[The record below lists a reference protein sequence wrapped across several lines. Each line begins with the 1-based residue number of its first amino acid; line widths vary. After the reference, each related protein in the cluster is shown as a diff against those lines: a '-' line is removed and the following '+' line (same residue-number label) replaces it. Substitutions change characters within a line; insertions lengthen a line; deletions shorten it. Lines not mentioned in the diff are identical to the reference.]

1 LRAGSLADLIYKK
14 GQAGIEKASVTI
26 IFNNSDTP
34 NSPIGYQD
42 QDKITITRQI
52 VIGGGSKNKYLI
64 NGVTVTQQKVHD
76 LFQSVS
82 LNVNHPHF
90 LIMQGKI
97 TKVLNM
103 KAPEILSMIE
113 EAAGTRM
120 FEDRK
125 ERALKTMDK
134 KEGKVNEIVLVR

>member
-1 LRAGSLADLIYKK
+1 M
-14 GQAGIEKASVTI
+14 
-26 IFNNSDTP
+26 
-34 NSPIGYQD
+34 
-42 QDKITITRQI
+42 
-52 VIGGGSKNKYLI
+52 IGGGSKNKYLI
-64 NGVTVTQQKVHD
+64 NGTTVTLQKVHD
-76 LFQSVS
+76 MFQSVS

-103 KAPEILSMIE
+103 KAPEILAMIE

-125 ERALKTMDK
+125 EKAFKTMDK
-134 KEGKVNEIVLVR
+134 KESKVIEIASVCCECEYNNLSCLTI